1 MQNSGG
7 SSGAGS
13 ALITSPGDSQGKG
26 MTSEML
32 EQFEGLK
39 KDVMLFKK
47 KNLEIDNINLEVEEK
62 LKKLRSVLID
72 LQANQQTK
80 EELKKAN
87 EERDL
92 EKQEREKTNSY
103 LHKTIMEIKEISK
116 QVEDSLSFKINKEDL
131 DNSNEI
137 INREMEKIVINL

>member
-13 ALITSPGDSQGKG
+13 DLITSPGDSQGKG